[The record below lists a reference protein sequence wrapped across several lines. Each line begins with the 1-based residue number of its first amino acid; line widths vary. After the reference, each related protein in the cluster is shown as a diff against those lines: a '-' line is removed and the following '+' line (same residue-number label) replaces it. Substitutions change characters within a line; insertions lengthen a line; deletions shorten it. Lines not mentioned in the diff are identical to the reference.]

1 MSLWLPCGLLSCLA
15 EPITVPVQL
24 YSLACTTAAHCSSR
38 IAICFGTCIN
48 SSGLIM
54 LLMLLLVLLLRFAA
68 AGMVIATLVLLKRLG
83 AFPTGSQAPSAVPPH
98 VKHQQRLQQQQQQQQ
113 QHQQQQGPND
123 MDGVEYQQQQQ
134 ELSTHAS
141 GLGAANGHAAS
152 DTAADGDAYRWV
164 VM

>member
-1 MSLWLPCGLLSCLA
+1 
-15 EPITVPVQL
+15 
-24 YSLACTTAAHCSSR
+24 
-38 IAICFGTCIN
+38 
-48 SSGLIM
+48 M

-98 VKHQQRLQQQQQQQQ
+98 VKHQQRLQQQQ
-113 QHQQQQGPND
+113 HQQQQGPDD

-152 DTAADGDAYRWV
+152 DTAADSDAYRWV